1 MDAAAFAEMDK
12 VGQTLLNII
21 QGWANIIEN
30 YYWTS
35 LKLGQTLLIG
45 TKKLE
50 GFDRPVLGNLKKLTT
65 QFVQTFKKTGS
76 SEAADITDH
85 STTRDGADKSQREH
99 KTVSSQ
105 TCICIYV
112 IN

>member
-50 GFDRPVLGNLKKLTT
+50 EFWPASFG
-65 QFVQTFKKTGS
+65 QFENTDNSICSDFSKTGS